1 MLYQLQNVDL
11 QYRDGKQTKFALKDI
26 SLNLPDKGLITILGP
41 SGSGKTSLLYIL
53 SGIKKPTSGQVL
65 FKQKNFNLSPEERKD
80 CLGFIFQSSFLINYL
95 NVLENIAI
103 GFDDKARVKEVLDA
117 LQIGDLEKRMPYEL
131 SGGQKQRVAIA
142 RALIH
147 RPVVILADEPTA
159 SLDHVAA
166 NKIIE
171 ILKETSKNYLVVM
184 VTHDNSLIQS
194 SDQVISIWDGQIN

>member
-1 MLYQLQNVDL
+1 
-11 QYRDGKQTKFALKDI
+11 
-26 SLNLPDKGLITILGP
+26 
-41 SGSGKTSLLYIL
+41 
-53 SGIKKPTSGQVL
+53 
-65 FKQKNFNLSPEERKD
+65 
-80 CLGFIFQSSFLINYL
+80 
-95 NVLENIAI
+95 VLENIAI

-184 VTHDNSLIQS
+184 VIHDNSLIQS